1 MIELYYKNKKNIYGI
16 QNPELFIKIFF
27 KEVIPLL
34 EEFGLKVIINN
45 NSLNFRR
52 KISFT
57 THTGKNVRELFI
69 LIREG
74 EITLKQNENN
84 IEINYK
90 TNFMQHLFT
99 SIVGGVIINI
109 LLAFQINLKILIIVK
124 IFLIIVLPIIVLGY
138 VLMKYIMDD
147 IIKTAVKEGLS
158 FIK

>member
-1 MIELYYKNKKNIYGI
+1 
-16 QNPELFIKIFF
+16 
-27 KEVIPLL
+27 
-34 EEFGLKVIINN
+34 
-45 NSLNFRR
+45 
-52 KISFT
+52 
-57 THTGKNVRELFI
+57 
-69 LIREG
+69 
-74 EITLKQNENN
+74 
-84 IEINYK
+84 
-90 TNFMQHLFT
+90 MQHLFT